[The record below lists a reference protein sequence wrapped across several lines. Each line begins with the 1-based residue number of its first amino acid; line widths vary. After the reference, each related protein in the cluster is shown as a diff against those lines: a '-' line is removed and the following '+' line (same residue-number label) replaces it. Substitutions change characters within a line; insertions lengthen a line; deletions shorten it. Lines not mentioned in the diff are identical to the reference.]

1 MDNKDM
7 RHVYQSMTVQQIIA
21 VFKEK
26 GIKGY
31 SKKKKSE
38 LINILCKKDKIKSEK
53 VDLKNVKPI
62 VTLKTVATEK
72 VKPSVTLKQN
82 VSVKTEVC
90 VKEEKDEKDNV
101 KDEKDNLK
109 EEILSSSYWKNSEA
123 FLKMQQKESQY
134 SYYKRMCSS
143 DEVLQLACLESKS
156 FGSQCEKIIQEL
168 FKLDKRTSSQNDGTR
183 NGKGIEIKS
192 ARYWCS
198 KDDCV
203 WQHLE
208 PKYDYDIVLFALL
221 DFNSLKVWAIK
232 KSLLIGDLLTK
243 KIVTYQGKQG
253 LWTKKSCIIN
263 YLTPINSVQD
273 LDRFIV

>member
-1 MDNKDM
+1 
-7 RHVYQSMTVQQIIA
+7 
-21 VFKEK
+21 
-26 GIKGY
+26 
-31 SKKKKSE
+31 
-38 LINILCKKDKIKSEK
+38 
-53 VDLKNVKPI
+53 
-62 VTLKTVATEK
+62 
-72 VKPSVTLKQN
+72 
-82 VSVKTEVC
+82 
-90 VKEEKDEKDNV
+90 
-101 KDEKDNLK
+101 
-109 EEILSSSYWKNSEA
+109 
-123 FLKMQQKESQY
+123 
-134 SYYKRMCSS
+134 MCSS

-156 FGSQCEKIIQEL
+156 FGSQCEKLIQEL

-208 PKYDYDIVLFALL
+208 PNYDYEIVLFALL

-243 KIVTYQGKQG
+243 KIVTKQGKQG
-253 LWTKKSCIIN
+253 LWTKKSCIID
-263 YLTPINSVQD
+263 YLTPINSVED

>member
-1 MDNKDM
+1 MSLNKMDNKDM
-7 RHVYQSMTVQQIIA
+7 RHVYQSMTVKQIIA

-38 LINILCKKDKIKSEK
+38 LIDILCKKDEIKSEK
-53 VDLKNVKPI
+53 VYLKNVKPT
-62 VTLKTVATEK
+62 VTLKTVTVKEVKK
-72 VKPSVTLKQN
+72 VKPNVTLKQN
-82 VSVKTEVC
+82 VSVKVS

-101 KDEKDNLK
+101 K
-109 EEILSSSYWKNSEA
+109 EEILSSSYWKNSET

-156 FGSQCEKIIQEL
+156 FGSQCEKLIQEL

-208 PKYDYDIVLFALL
+208 PNYDYEIVLFALL

-253 LWTKKSCIIN
+253 LWTKKSCIID
-263 YLTPINSVQD
+263 YLTPINSVED